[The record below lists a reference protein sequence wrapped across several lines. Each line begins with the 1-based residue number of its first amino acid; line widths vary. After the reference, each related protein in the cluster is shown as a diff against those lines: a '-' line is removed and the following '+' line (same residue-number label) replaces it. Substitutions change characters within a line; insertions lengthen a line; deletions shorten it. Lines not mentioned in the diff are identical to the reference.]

1 MLDKK
6 IIDQITESIK
16 MFEPEKVILFGSQA
30 SGLAN
35 PDSDIDLFIIKN
47 VPPDEVRNLRIKI
60 KLVLY
65 SNLKNFKS
73 GIDIILDSEERV
85 LSRIAMGDLFYKE
98 IFQKG
103 KVIYA

>member
-6 IIDQITESIK
+6 IIDQITESLK
-16 MFEPEKVILFGSQA
+16 SFEPEKVILFGSQA
-30 SGLAN
+30 SGLAS